1 MTSAPRETPHLFAEW
16 DTISRRLLSRRR
28 LVMFLDF
35 DGTLVRIAPTPNQV
49 RVEERTREALRNLA
63 HRPDVALAVISGRRR
78 VELQRHIGLRDLAY
92 LGLYGWETNGNM
104 TFPDPVREALAATIV
119 DLVARL
125 PKHSR
130 VWVEPKGETFSI
142 HLLRASARTRDQVET
157 IVKQLLAPRR
167 GTLKLMANLRDL
179 EVTPVSIGDK
189 GEAVRK
195 FLAEPGRSGAL
206 PIYFGDDF
214 SDEPGFA
221 AVRTGISVL
230 VGTRRPTRAK
240 FSLRGPAE
248 VTEALS
254 RMEEV
259 IRWRQ

>member
-1 MTSAPRETPHLFAEW
+1 MTSTLRETPHLFADW
-16 DTISRRLLSRRR
+16 DQISRRLLSRRR
-28 LVMFLDF
+28 LVIFLDF
-35 DGTLVRIAPTPNQV
+35 DGTLVRIAPTPDQV
-49 RVEERTREALRNLA
+49 QVEERTREALRKLA
-63 HRPDVALAVISGRRR
+63 HRPDVTLAVISGRRR
-78 VELQRHIGLRDLAY
+78 AELQRYVRLPELTY

-104 TFPDPVREALAATIV
+104 SFPGPIREALAGTIV

-142 HLLRASARTRDQVET
+142 HLLRASAKARQQVEK
-157 IVKQLLAPRR
+157 IVKSLLARQR
-167 GTLKLMANLRDL
+167 GTLKLMTNLRDL
-179 EVTPVSIGDK
+179 EVTPVSLGDK
-189 GEAVRK
+189 GEAVHK
-195 FLAEPGRSGAL
+195 FLAAPGRRGAL
-206 PIYFGDDF
+206 PVYFGDDF

-221 AVRTGISVL
+221 ASRAGISVL
-230 VGTRRPTRAK
+230 VGVRRRTRAK
-240 FSLRGPAE
+240 FSVRGPAE